1 MVTLGYKGLQGVKRV
16 KGGNNGLQRA
26 KKGYK
31 GLRGGNKGLNR
42 VTRDY
47 RVLEGLKRVT
57 GG

>member
-16 KGGNNGLQRA
+16 KEGCNGLQRA
-26 KKGYK
+26 TKGYK
-31 GLRGGNKGLNR
+31 GLRGSNKGLNR
-42 VTRDY
+42 VARDY